1 MNKKVKAF
9 SFKEQKINLPFEVEL
24 PDNYINWDSS
34 TYVTYTLLTIINKLE
49 ARLTKAENKLK
60 EIQND

>member
-1 MNKKVKAF
+1 MGKKVKAF
-9 SFKEQKINLPFEVEL
+9 SFKDQNINLPFEVEL

-34 TYVTYTLLTIINKLE
+34 TYITYTLLTIINKL
-49 ARLTKAENKLK
+49 AGRLTEAENKLK

>member
-1 MNKKVKAF
+1 MDKKVNAF
-9 SFKEQKINLPFEVEL
+9 SFKDLKINLPFEVEL

-34 TYVTYTLLTIINKLE
+34 TYIVYTLLTVINKLE
-49 ARLTKAENKLK
+49 ARLTEAENKLK

>member
-1 MNKKVKAF
+1 MSKKVKAF

-34 TYVTYTLLTIINKLE
+34 TYITYTLLTIINKLE
-49 ARLTKAENKLK
+49 IRLTEAENKLK
-60 EIQND
+60 EIKND

>member
-1 MNKKVKAF
+1 MDKKIKAF
-9 SFKEQKINLPFEVEL
+9 SFKDQKINLPFEVEL

-49 ARLTKAENKLK
+49 ERLTEAEDKLK
-60 EIQND
+60 EIKND

>member
-1 MNKKVKAF
+1 MGKKIKAF
-9 SFKEQKINLPFEVEL
+9 SFKDQKISLPFEVEL

-49 ARLTKAENKLK
+49 VRLTEAENKLK
-60 EIQND
+60 EIKND

>member
-1 MNKKVKAF
+1 MGKKVKAF
-9 SFKEQKINLPFEVEL
+9 NFKDQNINLPFEVEL

-34 TYVTYTLLTIINKLE
+34 TYITYTLLTIINKL
-49 ARLTKAENKLK
+49 AGRLTEAENKLK

>member
-1 MNKKVKAF
+1 MGKKVKAF

-34 TYVTYTLLTIINKLE
+34 TYITYTLLTIINKLE
-49 ARLTKAENKLK
+49 ARLTEAENKLK